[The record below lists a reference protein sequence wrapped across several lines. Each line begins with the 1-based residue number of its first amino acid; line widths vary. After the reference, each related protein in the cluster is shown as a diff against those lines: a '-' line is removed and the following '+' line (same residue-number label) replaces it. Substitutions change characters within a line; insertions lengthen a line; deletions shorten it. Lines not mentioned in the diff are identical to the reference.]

1 VNLELAGLTVLVG
14 PPGSGKSNIL
24 DALALIGYLRRF
36 GVIASEYRG
45 VASNMEPLTVISRFQ
60 EHHQLFRYYDISKV
74 VKVKVSGD
82 VNLAIT
88 LSYVAGALRVFV
100 NDVQLPWDL
109 VALRPD
115 PMQEVQNTVSE
126 VGVGFE
132 SRLYGFDRYGL
143 ASGICTQ
150 PYPCGLHIR
159 LSNIQQARDVPVNV
173 LSELGWNA
181 PHVLKKHA
189 DVVRSINRELA
200 EHVGEKVEVK
210 VLKSATIAIFDY
222 DVELDVTSV
231 SETVFRTLYTLLAL
245 RSAHFYTKI
254 HGLEGRYVVALEEPE
269 AHVFPFFLN
278 LMVDYVRDVL
288 GDVVVVISTH
298 NPLLVS
304 LLWDR
309 VKNVETYYVYR
320 DAGGSTQAVK
330 LDVDKMARDM
340 VTSDELLFQPP
351 HEIVKKYAVGAGP
364 LGEGKVKSASL
375 NAMRTNA
382 SLKS

>member
-24 DALALIGYLRRF
+24 DALALVGYLRRF
-36 GVIASEYRG
+36 GVIASEYKG

-74 VKVKVSGD
+74 VKVEVSGN

-88 LSYVAGALRVFV
+88 LSYVAGALRVVV
-100 NDVQLPWDL
+100 NNVLLPWNL
-109 VALRPD
+109 VTLRPD
-115 PMQEVQNTVSE
+115 PMREVQNIVSM
-126 VGVGFE
+126 VGLSFE

-143 ASGICTQ
+143 ASSICAQ
-150 PYPCGLHIR
+150 PYLCGLHIR

-181 PHVLKKHA
+181 PYVLKKHA
-189 DVVRSINRELA
+189 DVVRSVNRELA

-210 VLKSATIAIFDY
+210 VLRTAAIAIFDY

-278 LMVDYVRDVL
+278 LIVDYVRNVL

-309 VKNVETYYVYR
+309 VKNVKTYYVYR
-320 DAGGSTQAVK
+320 NAGGSTRAVK

-340 VTSDELLFQPP
+340 VTSDELLLQPP
-351 HEIVKKYAVGAGP
+351 HEIVKKYVVGAGP

-375 NAMRTNA
+375 NAMRTSA

>member
-1 VNLELAGLTVLVG
+1 VENFKSIERVNLELAGLTVLVG

-24 DALALIGYLRRF
+24 DALALVGYLRRF

-45 VASNMEPLTVISRFQ
+45 YASSMEPLTVISRFQ
-60 EHHQLFRYYDISKV
+60 GHHQLFRYYDISKA

-115 PMQEVQNTVSE
+115 PMQEVQDTIGKVS
-126 VGVGFE
+126 VGFE

-143 ASGICTQ
+143 ASSICAQ
-150 PYPCGLHIR
+150 PYLCGLHIR

-181 PHVLKKHA
+181 PYVLKKHA
-189 DVVRSINRELA
+189 DVVRDINRELA

-210 VLKSATIAIFDY
+210 VLRSAAIAIFDY

-254 HGLEGRYVVALEEPE
+254 YGLEGRYVVALEEPE
-269 AHVFPFFLN
+269 AHVFLFFLN

-309 VKNVETYYVYR
+309 VKDVETYYVYR
-320 DAGGSTQAVK
+320 DAGGSTRAVK

-340 VTSDELLFQPP
+340 VTSDELLLLPP

-364 LGEGKVKSASL
+364 LGEGKVKSAS
-375 NAMRTNA
+375 
-382 SLKS
+382 

>member
-1 VNLELAGLTVLVG
+1 MNLELAGLTVLVG

-36 GVIASEYRG
+36 SVLASEYKG

-74 VKVKVSGD
+74 VKVEVSGN
-82 VNLAIT
+82 VNLAIN
-88 LSYVAGALRVFV
+88 LSYVAGALRVVV
-100 NDVQLPWDL
+100 NNVLLPWNL
-109 VALRPD
+109 VTLRPD
-115 PMQEVQNTVSE
+115 HMREVQNMVGE

-143 ASGICTQ
+143 ASSICVQ

-159 LSNIQQARDVPVNV
+159 LSNLRQARDVPVNL

-181 PHVLKKHA
+181 PYVLKRHA
-189 DVVRSINRELA
+189 DVVRDINRELA
-200 EHVGEKVEVK
+200 EHVGEKVEVR
-210 VLKSATIAIFDY
+210 VLRSAAIAIFDY

-245 RSAHFYTKI
+245 RSVHFYTKI
-254 HGLEGRYVVALEEPE
+254 RGLEGRYVVALEEPE

-288 GDVVVVISTH
+288 GDVVVIISTH

-309 VKNVETYYVYR
+309 VKDVETYYVYR
-320 DAGGSTQAVK
+320 DAGGSTRAVK
-330 LDVDKMARDM
+330 LDVDKMAGDM
-340 VTSDELLFQPP
+340 VTSDELLLLPP

-364 LGEGKVKSASL
+364 LGEGKVKSS
-375 NAMRTNA
+375 
-382 SLKS
+382 S

>member
-1 VNLELAGLTVLVG
+1 
-14 PPGSGKSNIL
+14 
-24 DALALIGYLRRF
+24 
-36 GVIASEYRG
+36 
-45 VASNMEPLTVISRFQ
+45 
-60 EHHQLFRYYDISKV
+60 
-74 VKVKVSGD
+74 
-82 VNLAIT
+82 
-88 LSYVAGALRVFV
+88 
-100 NDVQLPWDL
+100 
-109 VALRPD
+109 
-115 PMQEVQNTVSE
+115 MQEVQNTVGK

-143 ASGICTQ
+143 ASGICVQ

-159 LSNIQQARDVPVNV
+159 LSNLQQARDVPVNV

-181 PHVLKKHA
+181 PHVLKRHH

-210 VLKSATIAIFDY
+210 VLKSAAIAIFDY

-245 RSAHFYTKI
+245 KSAHFYTKI
-254 HGLEGRYVVALEEPE
+254 YGIEGRYVIALEEPE

-278 LMVDYVRDVL
+278 LIVDYVRDVL

-320 DAGGSTQAVK
+320 DAGGSTRAVK

-340 VTSDELLFQPP
+340 VTSDELLLLPP

-364 LGEGKVKSASL
+364 LGEGKVKSTS
-375 NAMRTNA
+375 
-382 SLKS
+382 